1 MVAFDQLISQ
11 LERTGQRRLVVLSGD
26 AQWSLAQ
33 AGALRDTLSG
43 DWVWLDENPSREIS
57 GLLGR
62 EFRHAVFDA
71 RAGFDVSA
79 FAALSGTLRAGSLL
93 VLLAPPLAVWAGTPD
108 SDSLRWSDSAEPIP
122 TPNFI
127 RHFCQTIPAIPM
139 QSSGS
144 KTSR

>member
-71 RAGFDVSA
+71 RVGFDVSA

-93 VLLAPPLAVWAGTPD
+93 VLLAPACGVG
-108 SDSLRWSDSAEPIP
+108 
-122 TPNFI
+122 
-127 RHFCQTIPAIPM
+127 RHARQ
-139 QSSGS
+139 
-144 KTSR
+144 

>member
-11 LERTGQRRLVVLSGD
+11 QRTGQRRLVVLSGD

-62 EFRHAVFDA
+62 EFRHAVLMPA
-71 RAGFDVSA
+71 
-79 FAALSGTLRAGSLL
+79 SGLMSQPL
-93 VLLAPPLAVWAGTPD
+93 PP
-108 SDSLRWSDSAEPIP
+108 
-122 TPNFI
+122 
-127 RHFCQTIPAIPM
+127 
-139 QSSGS
+139 
-144 KTSR
+144 

>member
-71 RAGFDVSA
+71 RVGFDVSA

-93 VLLAPPLAVWAGTPD
+93 VLLAPPLAVWANTPD

-127 RHFCQTIPAIPM
+127 RHFVRRLPATPM

>member
-71 RAGFDVSA
+71 RVGFDVSA

-93 VLLAPPLAVWAGTPD
+93 VLLAPRLRCGQTRPTVIPCAGATARNP
-108 SDSLRWSDSAEPIP
+108 SPRRISFATFVRRL
-122 TPNFI
+122 
-127 RHFCQTIPAIPM
+127 PATPM